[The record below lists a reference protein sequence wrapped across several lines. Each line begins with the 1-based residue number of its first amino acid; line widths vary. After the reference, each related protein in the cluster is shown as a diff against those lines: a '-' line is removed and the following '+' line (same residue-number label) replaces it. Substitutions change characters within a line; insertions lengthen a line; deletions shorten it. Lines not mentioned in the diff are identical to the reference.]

1 MKHWSGP
8 VNREAS
14 PVRAQR
20 LRPGLCSAIV
30 AIVAVVL
37 ASPSASAQL
46 DGPAT
51 APALG
56 RGLLF
61 DGARTVSF
69 ERLGPGRVRWD
80 GFEAF
85 VDEHA
90 LLWLHEPAPLRDV
103 LARCAALGIEHV
115 AVVSE
120 RLGLHRVRSRDR
132 GSADRSRDGLAL
144 AVELAARLPRDV
156 RAVLP
161 DLRIPHVRRQIDVP
175 PSDTLYADQWYLRRI
190 DVEDAWRLEDGADD
204 VTIVIVDNGCD
215 ATHPDLAGKLDPGL
229 DVVDDDDDPSPHPSA
244 SGNEHGTACAGLAAA
259 TTDEAYGIAGV
270 CAECR
275 LRCVRLLGGD
285 DEPIPLSADV
295 RAFDFALEVEAEIVS
310 NSWGFRD
317 PIATPAPLA
326 AAIERVLTT
335 GRGGLGSFVVFA
347 VGNDNRLVGDR
358 ELAALPGVLGVGAT
372 NNFDEA
378 APFSNR
384 GEAVD
389 VVAPAGTLAPDVV
402 GAAGADPGDFTSLF
416 GGTSSACPLV
426 AGVAGLLVSAAPDAT
441 REALQDAI
449 VASAAPSF
457 FATPDE
463 RGHDDTYG
471 YGLVQPAAALRAC
484 CFPEAIDAGVDAGEP
499 DAGVAEDAG
508 GEGGGGGGCGCAST
522 RASDLPSAILC
533 LALFVARR
541 RRRERAANV
550 DRGRRTRIS

>member
-1 MKHWSGP
+1 
-8 VNREAS
+8 V
-14 PVRAQR
+14 
-20 LRPGLCSAIV
+20 
-30 AIVAVVL
+30 
-37 ASPSASAQL
+37 
-46 DGPAT
+46 
-51 APALG
+51 G
-56 RGLLF
+56 RGSLF

-103 LARCAALGIEHV
+103 LARCAELGVEHV
-115 AVVSE
+115 SVVSE
-120 RLGLHRVRSRDR
+120 RLGLHRVRASDPRR
-132 GSADRSRDGLAL
+132 SADERSRDGLAL
-144 AVELAARLPRDV
+144 AVELAARLPREV

-229 DVVDDDDDPSPHPSA
+229 DVVDDDTDPSPHPSA

-259 TTDEAYGIAGV
+259 TTDEAHGIAGV

-449 VASAAPSF
+449 VGSAEPSF

-484 CFPEAIDAGVDAGEP
+484 CFPEAIDAGIDAGEP
-499 DAGVAEDAG
+499 DAGVTEDAG
-508 GEGGGGGGCGCAST
+508 VDEDGGGGGCGCATS
-522 RASDLPSAILC
+522 RASDVPSALLF
-533 LALFVARR
+533 LALLVARSR
-541 RRRERAANV
+541 RRA
-550 DRGRRTRIS
+550 

>member
-1 MKHWSGP
+1 
-8 VNREAS
+8 
-14 PVRAQR
+14 
-20 LRPGLCSAIV
+20 
-30 AIVAVVL
+30 
-37 ASPSASAQL
+37 
-46 DGPAT
+46 
-51 APALG
+51 
-56 RGLLF
+56 
-61 DGARTVSF
+61 
-69 ERLGPGRVRWD
+69 
-80 GFEAF
+80 
-85 VDEHA
+85 
-90 LLWLHEPAPLRDV
+90 
-103 LARCAALGIEHV
+103 
-115 AVVSE
+115 
-120 RLGLHRVRSRDR
+120 
-132 GSADRSRDGLAL
+132 
-144 AVELAARLPRDV
+144 V

-175 PSDTLYADQWYLRRI
+175 PSDTLYPDQWYLRRI
-190 DVEDAWRLEDGADD
+190 DVEDAWRLEDGAED

-402 GAAGADPGDFTSLF
+402 GASGADPGDFTSLF

-449 VASAAPSF
+449 VSSAAPSF

-499 DAGVAEDAG
+499 DAGAAEDAG
-508 GEGGGGGGCGCAST
+508 VDEGGGGGGCGCATT
-522 RASDLPSAILC
+522 RASDVPSALLF
-533 LALFVARR
+533 LALLVARIR
-541 RRRERAANV
+541 RRA
-550 DRGRRTRIS
+550 

>member
-1 MKHWSGP
+1 LKHWFGP

-14 PVRAQR
+14 PVRAER
-20 LRPGLCSAIV
+20 ALRPGLGSAIV
-30 AIVAVVL
+30 ASVAVVAVVL
-37 ASPSASAQL
+37 ASPTASAQL
-46 DGPAT
+46 DGPAD
-51 APALG
+51 APAV
-56 RGLLF
+56 GLLF
-61 DGARTVSF
+61 DGARTVAF
-69 ERLGPGRVRWD
+69 ERVGPGRVRWD

-90 LLWLHEPAPLRDV
+90 LLWLDEPMPSHEAR
-103 LARCAALGIEHV
+103 ARCAALGVEHV
-115 AVVSE
+115 SVVSE
-120 RLGLHRVRSRDR
+120 RLGLHRVRSLDR
-132 GSADRSRDGLAL
+132 RRSAGSAADDRSRDSLAL
-144 AVELAARLPRDV
+144 AVELAARAPRDV

-175 PSDTLYADQWYLRRI
+175 PSDTLYPDQWYLRRI
-190 DVEDAWRLEDGADD
+190 DVEDAWRLEDGVED

-295 RAFDFALEVEAEIVS
+295 RAFDFALEVGAEIVS

-326 AAIERVLTT
+326 AAIDRVLTT
-335 GRGGLGSFVVFA
+335 GRGGLGAFVVFA
-347 VGNDNRLVGDR
+347 VGNDNRLVGER

-402 GAAGADPGDFTSLF
+402 GGTGADPGDFTSLF

-426 AGVAGLLVSAAPDAT
+426 AGVAGLLVSAAPDAP

-449 VASAAPSF
+449 VSSAAPSF

-499 DAGVAEDAG
+499 DAGAAEDAG
-508 GEGGGGGGCGCAST
+508 PSGGGGGGCGCATT
-522 RASDLPSAILC
+522 RASDLPTALLF
-533 LALFVARR
+533 LALLVARIR
-541 RRRERAANV
+541 RRA
-550 DRGRRTRIS
+550 

>member
-1 MKHWSGP
+1 MKHQSRPAHRTRG
-8 VNREAS
+8 RRRRHF
-14 PVRAQR
+14 VRGA
-20 LRPGLCSAIV
+20 GLSSLAILAIV
-30 AIVAVVL
+30 AL
-37 ASPSASAQL
+37 TSAARAQL
-46 DGPAT
+46 DERASASEEG
-51 APALG
+51 G
-56 RGLLF
+56 VLF

-85 VDEHA
+85 VDGHA
-90 LLWLHEPAPLRDV
+90 LLWLSEPAPLRDV
-103 LARCAALGIEHV
+103 LARCAALGVEHV
-115 AVVSE
+115 SVVSE
-120 RLGLHRVRSRDR
+120 RLGLHRVRSLDR
-132 GSADRSRDGLAL
+132 RRSAGSAADERSRDGLTL
-144 AVELAARLPRDV
+144 AIELAARASRDV

-175 PSDTLYADQWYLRRI
+175 PSDTLYPDQWYLRRI
-190 DVEDAWRLEDGADD
+190 DVEDAWRLEDGAED

-326 AAIERVLTT
+326 AAIDRVLTT

-402 GAAGADPGDFTSLF
+402 GASGADPGDFTSLF

-449 VASAAPSF
+449 VASAEPSF

-484 CFPEAIDAGVDAGEP
+484 CFPEPLDAGVDAGEP
-499 DAGVAEDAG
+499 DAGATEDAG
-508 GEGGGGGGCGCAST
+508 PSGGGGGGCGCT
-522 RASDLPSAILC
+522 TTHASDLPTAL
-533 LALFVARR
+533 LFVALLVAGIRR
-541 RRRERAANV
+541 RA
-550 DRGRRTRIS
+550 

>member
-1 MKHWSGP
+1 LKHWSGP

-20 LRPGLCSAIV
+20 GLRPRLRSAIAAIV
-30 AIVAVVL
+30 ATVAVAL
-37 ASPSASAQL
+37 ASPTASAQL
-46 DGPAT
+46 DGPT
-51 APALG
+51 APAVEHG
-56 RGLLF
+56 SLF

-90 LLWLHEPAPLRDV
+90 LLWLHEPAPLHDV
-103 LARCAALGIEHV
+103 LAHCAALGVEHV
-115 AVVSE
+115 SVVSE
-120 RLGLHRVRSRDR
+120 RLGLHRVRAFDPRRSA
-132 GSADRSRDGLAL
+132 GSAADERSRDGLAL
-144 AVELAARLPRDV
+144 AVELAARLPREV

-275 LRCVRLLGGD
+275 LRCVRLLGGG

-389 VVAPAGTLAPDVV
+389 VVAPAGTLAPDVA
-402 GAAGADPGDFTSLF
+402 GASGADPGDFTSLF

-426 AGVAGLLVSAAPDAT
+426 AGVAGLLVSAAPEAT
-441 REALQDAI
+441 RETLQDAI
-449 VASAAPSF
+449 VGSAEPSF

-484 CFPEAIDAGVDAGEP
+484 CFPEATDAGVDAGEP
-499 DAGVAEDAG
+499 DAGAAEDAG
-508 GEGGGGGGCGCAST
+508 PSGGGGGGCGCATT
-522 RASDLPSAILC
+522 RASDVPSALLF
-533 LALFVARR
+533 LAFLVVRLRR
-541 RRRERAANV
+541 RA
-550 DRGRRTRIS
+550 

>member
-1 MKHWSGP
+1 MFLGWTLS
-8 VNREAS
+8 VVVLSLVS
-14 PVRAQR
+14 PTTSRAQ
-20 LRPGLCSAIV
+20 V
-30 AIVAVVL
+30 DVTE
-37 ASPSASAQL
+37 
-46 DGPAT
+46 PAT
-51 APALG
+51 HPTVA
-56 RGLLF
+56 RGTLY
-61 DGARTVSF
+61 DGARTIPF
-69 ERLGPGRVRWD
+69 ERLGPTRVRWD
-80 GFEAF
+80 GHEVF

-90 LLWLHEPAPLRDV
+90 LLWLDEPAPLRDV
-103 LARCAALGIEHV
+103 VERCAALGVEHV

-120 RLGLHRVRSRDR
+120 ALGLHRVRARDR
-132 GSADRSRDGLAL
+132 ARDGLTL
-144 AVELAARLPRDV
+144 AFDLTRPSGPTSGPRTSGL

-161 DLRIPHVRRQIDVP
+161 DLRIPHVRRAIDVP
-175 PSDTLYADQWYLRRI
+175 PSDTLYPDQWYLRRI
-190 DVEDAWRLEDGADD
+190 DVEDAWRLEDGAED

-259 TTDEAYGIAGV
+259 TTDEAHGIAGV

-295 RAFDFALEVEAEIVS
+295 RAFDFAMEVEAEIVS

-326 AAIERVLTT
+326 AAIERVITE
-335 GRGGLGSFVVFA
+335 GRGGLGAFVVFA
-347 VGNDNRLVGDR
+347 VGNDNRLVNDR

-402 GAAGADPGDFTSLF
+402 GAGGADPGDFTSLF

-426 AGVAGLLVSAAPDAT
+426 AGVAGLLVSASPDAT
-441 REALQDAI
+441 RQELQDAI
-449 VASAAPSF
+449 VASAEPSF
-457 FATPDE
+457 FAVPDE

-471 YGLVQPAAALRAC
+471 YGLVKPAAALRAC
-484 CFPEAIDAGVDAGEP
+484 CFPEEVDAGVDAGVDGGI

-508 GEGGGGGGCGCAST
+508 TGGSDGGCGCT
-522 RASDLPSAILC
+522 TTDASDLP
-533 LALFVARR
+533 
-541 RRRERAANV
+541 RAAV
-550 DRGRRTRIS
+550 LLTLVGLTLTRRCSKLDRTR